1 LGTED
6 RPRDLDGSSQSV
18 LDFRQVSREQVGGS
32 PVVGTEAYSNLSNV
46 PSTESF
52 LVPMAKVVGDDAA
65 VHLMARKA
73 IVSGQ

>member
-18 LDFRQVSREQVGGS
+18 LDLCQVSRAQVGGS
-32 PVVGTEAYSNLSNV
+32 PAVGTEASSNLSNV
-46 PSTESF
+46 PSAESF

-65 VHLMARKA
+65 KTRLS
-73 IVSGQ
+73 I